1 MQPPN
6 HHPPLSQPSVTQR
19 PEFLPFSKSR
29 LHIVSFTILKGHL
42 LELIFGHTTCLSMQ
56 KEAGKRVPSSRNK
69 HANTRRQPA
78 SEDQESHHGITGAH
92 TSARPWPINSSKEVA
107 ERTTELVSAQLSEK
121 LHIDPERKRY
131 VIAIDYGT
139 TFSAVAYAFAP
150 ERTADLSS
158 VKVSN
163 VRGYP
168 SNGTGRSFDD
178 QVPTV
183 SLYIKRGERRYEW
196 GNGVHRALHHPNSKI
211 PTNTPTIE
219 LVKLLL
225 SNAKELSEKKA
236 RLQSNLDGCG
246 VSVPKAIADFLQEMW
261 NNATARIALSDGEC
275 FFESCQKDL
284 VLSVPPAWSANA
296 VRVMQQAAALA
307 DLPEPEIVAE
317 QEAAALLVLIEQG
330 LSDRGNFQVII
341 FALYSL
347 PRPLIIYFRL
357 EISSWL
363 STQVAGLWYE

>member
-1 MQPPN
+1 M
-6 HHPPLSQPSVTQR
+6 
-19 PEFLPFSKSR
+19 E
-29 LHIVSFTILKGHL
+29 
-42 LELIFGHTTCLSMQ
+42 
-56 KEAGKRVPSSRNK
+56 KEPAKRAPSSRK
-69 HANTRRQPA
+69 KTVNTQRHRA
-78 SEDQESHHGITGAH
+78 SEDPGSHHGITGAY
-92 TSARPWPINSSKEVA
+92 TSARPWPINSSKEVV
-107 ERTTELVSAQLSEK
+107 ERATELVSAQLSEK
-121 LHIDPERKRY
+121 LHIGPERTLKRY

-139 TFSAVAYAFAP
+139 TFSAVAYAYAP
-150 ERTADLSS
+150 ERTADLNS

-211 PTNTPTIE
+211 PANTPTIE

-236 RLQSNLDGCG
+236 RLQSNLNECG
-246 VSVPKAIADFLQEMW
+246 VSVTRAIADFLQEMW
-261 NNATARIALSDGEC
+261 NNATARIALSDGES

-363 STQVAGLWYE
+363 STQVAGLWYERIDSSLLQSRAKSSQDLAAYRLVQKHPFHVSEVSNAEGYYP